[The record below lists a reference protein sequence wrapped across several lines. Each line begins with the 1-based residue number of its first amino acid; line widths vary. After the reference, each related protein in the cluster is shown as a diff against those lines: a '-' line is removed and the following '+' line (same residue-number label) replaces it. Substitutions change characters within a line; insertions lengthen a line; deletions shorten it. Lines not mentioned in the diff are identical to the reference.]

1 MLAASRTRCRTRRR
15 LLLLPLFFL
24 FCCLLSPTIAF
35 LDEQE
40 DMMENLRHMAHEE
53 VDFEVDEEADQWIE
67 HYFKL
72 AERRLKIEQA
82 VTPPEI
88 LENATLYYFQQLYE
102 GPPGVPLIMPGK
114 FINLEHDGHSSRLLV
129 IHMKM
134 LTFTALNWKVPKS
147 KKDYR
152 KDLEEWKLLEEEDDV
167 DDILG
172 EGLMMLTDFFGM
184 HLQELHIYQ
193 TDAEVAILRK
203 QIAQRQAEED
213 EEGGDEKEELE
224 DEHIEEDD
232 GLPAFDLDFDPH
244 DGEL

>member
-1 MLAASRTRCRTRRR
+1 MNSIETKMLAALRTRCRTRRIPQ
-15 LLLLPLFFL
+15 LLPSLFL
-24 FCCLLSPTIAF
+24 FCCLLPSTIAF

-40 DMMENLRHMAHEE
+40 DMMERLKQMVPEE
-53 VDFEVDEEADQWIE
+53 IDFEVDEEANQWIE
-67 HYFKL
+67 HYIKL

-114 FINLEHDGHSSRLLV
+114 FINLEHDGPSSRLLV

-147 KKDYR
+147 KTDFR
-152 KDLEEWKLLEEEDDV
+152 KDLEEWKLLEKEDDV

-184 HLQELHIYQ
+184 HLQELHIYEN
-193 TDAEVAILRK
+193 D
-203 QIAQRQAEED
+203 
-213 EEGGDEKEELE
+213 
-224 DEHIEEDD
+224 DEHCV
-232 GLPAFDLDFDPH
+232 
-244 DGEL
+244 